1 MYFVSL
7 IISLRANEKLIAK
20 TEALSETAASS
31 VPAAICGRD
40 VPSAWEVGPQKPSD
54 PGEA

>member
-20 TEALSETAASS
+20 TEPLSEMAASS
-31 VPAAICGRD
+31 VLAEICGRD
-40 VPSAWEVGPQKPSD
+40 VPSAWEGWPQKPLD
-54 PGEA
+54 PG